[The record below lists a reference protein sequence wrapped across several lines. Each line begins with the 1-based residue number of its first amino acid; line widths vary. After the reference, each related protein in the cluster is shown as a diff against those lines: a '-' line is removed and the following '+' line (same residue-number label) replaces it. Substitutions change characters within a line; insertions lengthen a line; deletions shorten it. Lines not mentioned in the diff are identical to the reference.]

1 MANIIKNNVD
11 NWREKLNS
19 VKCIYAITDKK
30 AGKIYVG
37 GTYGGD
43 GIWQRW
49 SYYVNTNGHGD
60 NVELKKLIDKDP
72 NYAYDNFVFSILE
85 YFYDAND
92 NEIHKREDKWKE
104 ILQSKSL
111 GYNKN

>member
-1 MANIIKNNVD
+1 M
-11 NWREKLNS
+11 
-19 VKCIYAITDKK
+19 
-30 AGKIYVG
+30 
-37 GTYGGD
+37 
-43 GIWQRW
+43 
-49 SYYVNTNGHGD
+49 
-60 NVELKKLIDKDP
+60 ELKKLIDKDP